1 MMLEYSQEK
10 LVTAVWIVYTS
21 PLDIWTQ
28 APPPSITDGHAQHW
42 GIHATVELLFGR
54 VPLDQ
59 KRKNEIFGMTLKVDV
74 INILVN
80 DSYF

>member
-1 MMLEYSQEK
+1 LNTGSSPFHHRWPCPALLEK
-10 LVTAVWIVYTS
+10 
-21 PLDIWTQ
+21 
-28 APPPSITDGHAQHW
+28 